1 MDTVTNGPQKE
12 EFRLSAEQQAEIGDI
27 LLSARAVS
35 RQMIAQARQQAEEL
49 LQNANERADALVR
62 EAEEKA
68 DAILTDAGE
77 QALKTTQT
85 AEAQAAETIRAA
97 EEKAAELLRETG
109 VREAESSSA
118 EEELPEDK
126 KDPAAPA
133 ISEEMQEYVVRCVGD
148 CFARLRQQQ
157 LDTADYINEQW
168 RSFLSGLSLPELP
181 TPASLRNT
189 EGAAGEEVS
198 RQEIE
203 ERVSA
208 IAKELMEIIGK

>member
-1 MDTVTNGPQKE
+1 M
-12 EFRLSAEQQAEIGDI
+12 
-27 LLSARAVS
+27 
-35 RQMIAQARQQAEEL
+35 
-49 LQNANERADALVR
+49 
-62 EAEEKA
+62 
-68 DAILTDAGE
+68 
-77 QALKTTQT
+77 
-85 AEAQAAETIRAA
+85 
-97 EEKAAELLRETG
+97 
-109 VREAESSSA
+109 
-118 EEELPEDK
+118 
-126 KDPAAPA
+126 
-133 ISEEMQEYVVRCVGD
+133 RCVGD